1 MITSDSRTIANSI
14 VRAYTTVPS
23 PALSLMLV
31 QAGAS
36 FAKNSEHTRTA
47 RYITLGLFIG
57 ALGNL
62 RGAGALT
69 PMPVIFIGSSFL
81 RLLGSVNLR

>member
-1 MITSDSRTIANSI
+1 
-14 VRAYTTVPS
+14 
-23 PALSLMLV
+23 MLV
-31 QAGAS
+31 QAGAG
-36 FAKNSEHTRTA
+36 FAKKSEHA
-47 RYITLGLFIG
+47 RIARNIAPE

-62 RGAGALT
+62 RGADALT